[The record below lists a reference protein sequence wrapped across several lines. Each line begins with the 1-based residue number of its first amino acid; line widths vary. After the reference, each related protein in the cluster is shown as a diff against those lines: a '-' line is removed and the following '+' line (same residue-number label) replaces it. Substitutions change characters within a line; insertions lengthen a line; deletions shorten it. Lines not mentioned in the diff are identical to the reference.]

1 MKNTCDIVIVGGGFS
16 GLMVAANAVR
26 RAKRRLNIVWADD
39 TGRFARGTAYGTKEL
54 AHLLNV
60 PAAKMGA
67 WADSIGDLSRWLA
80 SRYPTYGTHAFVP
93 RAIYGEYL
101 DSIASEMRSRANVH
115 AVTATATGARH
126 DGINFTVDFSDDTHI
141 ESPCLVL
148 ATGNPPCRDPGWPAN
163 DLFIPDFWSWR
174 LAGGKIHAAEAHD
187 ESQIVIA
194 GAGLTTIDAVMSL
207 RDDGYTGQILAVS
220 PHGQWPQPHAASQP
234 LEIPEF
240 IAALR
245 RAPAARSYLRA
256 FRKELEDNPGEWR
269 AVVDSVRADT
279 PALWQTLSEREKARF
294 LRHLLSGWNTHR
306 HRMSPEI
313 HEKLLQD
320 KKLNLMAGRIV
331 AAEADGTV
339 AVRPRGD
346 SGAWSFRAAKTINCT
361 GPSYRTLSDGNPLL
375 ADLRRQKLV
384 RPGPLGMGIAAPK
397 TAGLFA
403 VGTPLIGERL
413 ETTAVPE
420 LRQQAADAAEAIV
433 KAIPA

>member
-1 MKNTCDIVIVGGGFS
+1 MKTACDIVIIGGGFS

-26 RAKRRLNIVWADD
+26 RAKRRLHIVWADD

-67 WADSIGDLSRWLA
+67 WADSIGDFSRWLA

-101 DSIASEMRSRANVH
+101 DSIAAEMRSRANVH

-141 ESPCLVL
+141 ETPSLVL

-163 DLFIPDFWSWR
+163 DFFIPDFWGWR
-174 LAGGKIHAAEAHD
+174 LSGGKIGAADAGD

-207 RDDGYTGQILAVS
+207 RGDGYTGQILAVS
-220 PHGQWPQPHAASQP
+220 PHGRWPQPHAATQP
-234 LEIPEF
+234 LELPDF
-240 IAALR
+240 IEALR

-256 FRKELEDNPGEWR
+256 FRKELAETPGEWR
-269 AVVDSVRADT
+269 ALVDSVRADT
-279 PALWQTLSEREKARF
+279 PALWQALEEREKARF
-294 LRHLLSGWNTHR
+294 LRHLLSGWNAHR

-313 HEKLLQD
+313 HEKLVQD

-346 SGAWSFRAAKTINCT
+346 SGAWSFRAGKIINCT

-375 ADLRRQKLV
+375 ADLRRRKLV
-384 RPGPLGMGIAAPK
+384 RPGSLGMGIAAPK
-397 TAGLFA
+397 AAGLHA

-413 ETTAVPE
+413 ETIAVPE

-433 KAIPA
+433 KAMPA